1 MTQLTETQVAEK
13 VCEVVARLA
22 PSKNAVTTLDARL
35 VEDFGYHSL
44 ALLELAVELEELFNL
59 PPMDEESA
67 QGIDRVADVVRLV
80 SDLISK
86 RAEG

>member
-1 MTQLTETQVAEK
+1 MAELTETQVTEK

-22 PSKNAVTTLDARL
+22 PNRNADTTLDARL

-44 ALLELAVELEELFNL
+44 ALLELAVELEELFDL
-59 PPMDEESA
+59 PPMDEEA
-67 QGIDRVADVVRLV
+67 ARGIDRVTDVVRLV
-80 SDLISK
+80 SGLISQ